1 VKQRKRRVRKDKAS
15 KSSRTVVL
23 DQRFT
28 SYVEEMVYWL
38 DFTPRTLRDY
48 AKLIRKALS
57 AGARVA
63 SWNPEYVEGT
73 VTEFLEPA
81 YEISKKDDVQ
91 VYQLVSAFA
100 VNHLLLLTLGLV
112 YDFFEDKRVERI
124 DELTTEYEKSSLEP
138 IDEYEKY
145 PYAVLSPEL
154 ANRASTLIGEIL
166 SVIKRE
172 DVKRRSDRVSQR

>member
-1 VKQRKRRVRKDKAS
+1 LKVGRNLKQRKRRVRKDKAS

-23 DQRFT
+23 DERFT

-73 VTEFLEPA
+73 VTKYLEFA
-81 YEISKKDDVQ
+81 YDIAKRNDIQ
-91 VYQLVSAFA
+91 VYQMVSAFA

-112 YDFFEDKRVERI
+112 YDFFEDSRVERI
-124 DELTTEYEKSSLEP
+124 DELA
-138 IDEYEKY
+138 DEYEKLSLELIDEY
-145 PYAVLSPEL
+145 GKDPYAVLSPEL
-154 ANRASTLIGEIL
+154 VYRASALLDEIL
-166 SVIKRE
+166 SVIRK
-172 DVKRRSDRVSQR
+172 